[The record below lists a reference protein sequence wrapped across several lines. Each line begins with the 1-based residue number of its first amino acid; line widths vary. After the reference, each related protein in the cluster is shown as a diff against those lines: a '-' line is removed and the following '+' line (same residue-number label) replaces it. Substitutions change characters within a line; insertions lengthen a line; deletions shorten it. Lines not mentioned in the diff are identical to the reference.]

1 MTSGESTA
9 ASRTVGIR
17 LGLLIPGGLLIA
29 GGVALAGIAAPA
41 AFAAPDCSP
50 QGVSATTDS
59 VTAAAQQYLNNHP
72 DANGVL
78 LTAAL
83 QPRDQAEA
91 TVRGYTSS
99 HPQQTA
105 EFKQILNP
113 LAQTQQVCNVSVL
126 PPSISWAFNL
136 FMNG

>member
-9 ASRTVGIR
+9 ARPTVGIR
-17 LGLLIPGGLLIA
+17 LGSFGGLLGCIA
-29 GGVALAGIAAPA
+29 GGVVLAGIVAPTA
-41 AFAAPDCSP
+41 SAAPDCSP

-59 VTAAAQQYLNNHP
+59 VTAAAQQYLANHP
-72 DANGVL
+72 DANRVL

-91 TVRGYTSS
+91 TVRTYAGS
-99 HPQQTA
+99 HPAETA

-113 LAQTQQVCNVSVL
+113 LYQTQQVCNVSVL
-126 PPSISWAFNL
+126 PGNISWAFNL
-136 FMNG
+136 FMNS